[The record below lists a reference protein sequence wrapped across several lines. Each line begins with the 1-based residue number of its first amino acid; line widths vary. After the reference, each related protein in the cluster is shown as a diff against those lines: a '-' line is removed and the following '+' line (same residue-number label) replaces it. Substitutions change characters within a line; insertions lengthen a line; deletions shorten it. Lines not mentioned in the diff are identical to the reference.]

1 MTRNLAEGMNQRQF
15 DPDAVYSR
23 PVFENRNLQQV
34 APEEVDQLLSSGW
47 RYFGSKFFRMSHAI
61 HAGMLCGV
69 MALRLDARR
78 FCATSGMR
86 RVMRKNVDASTSIV
100 AAEHGTAYDAMFL
113 NHRQRFR
120 DCVPESLHDFLA
132 ETPATVP
139 CPTLAV
145 EVRFDDTLAAVS
157 FLGVGANATSAIYG
171 MFDPAF
177 RSRGLGTF
185 TMLQE
190 ILWTATSGRQWYY
203 LGYAYTV
210 SSPYD
215 YKLRFPGLEVFDWS
229 ASWHPLPPGLQWG
242 VPWTG

>member
-1 MTRNLAEGMNQRQF
+1 MIRRPF

-23 PVFENRNLQQV
+23 PVFENMISQQV
-34 APEEVDQLLSSGW
+34 APEEIDSLLANGW
-47 RYFGSKFFRMSHAI
+47 RYFGTDFFRMSHAI

-69 MALRLDARR
+69 MALRLDTRQ
-78 FCATSGMR
+78 FCASAGMR
-86 RVMRKNVDASTSIV
+86 RVMRKNADASTSII
-100 AAEHGTAYDAMFL
+100 AAGHCTEYDSMFL
-113 NHRQRFR
+113 KHRQRFS
-120 DCVPESLHDFLA
+120 DPVPESLRNFLA

-139 CPTLAV
+139 CPTLAF
-145 EVRFDDTLAAVS
+145 EVRVDDTLAAVS

-171 MFDPAF
+171 LFDPAF

-190 ILWTATSGRQWYY
+190 ILWTVASGRQWYY

-215 YKLRFPGLEVFDWS
+215 YKLRFPGLEVFDWNTN
-229 ASWHPLPPGLQWG
+229 WCPLLPGLQWG
-242 VPWTG
+242 YPWIESVSN